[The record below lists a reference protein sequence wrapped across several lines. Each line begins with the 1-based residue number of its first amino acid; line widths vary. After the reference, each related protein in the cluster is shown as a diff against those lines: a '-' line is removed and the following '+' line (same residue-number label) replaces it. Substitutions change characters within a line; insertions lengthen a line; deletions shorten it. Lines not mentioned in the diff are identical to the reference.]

1 MDNVV
6 KGALLIL
13 LAIVGAIG
21 VGSFIFV
28 VADLDV
34 ATPIK
39 NAAGIAQALAAVAAV
54 VLGGVFA
61 YRNGLLF
68 RTFEPHLTITQD
80 ATHRRI
86 GDQYV
91 HIAVTATLHNS
102 SRVQVEIRQG
112 FFRLQQV
119 APIDDNDVE
128 ALYAQA
134 FGAVSERSSIQ
145 WPVLDEW
152 QTPSPENL
160 LLIEPGQSHQE
171 HVEFIVNHNVTCV
184 LIYSCFYNSA
194 FSESSQPAVAW
205 AASTVYDVAE

>member
-1 MDNVV
+1 MDNVM

-13 LAIVGAIG
+13 LGIAFAVGL
-21 VGSFIFV
+21 GSFIFAV
-28 VADLDV
+28 SDFNV

-39 NAAGIAQALAAVAAV
+39 NAAGIAQALATVAAV

-68 RTFEPHLTITQD
+68 RTFEPHLTVTQ
-80 ATHRRI
+80 AVTHRRI
-86 GDQYV
+86 GAQYV
-91 HIAVTATLHNS
+91 HIAVMATLHNS

-119 APIDDNDVE
+119 APIDDSDVE
-128 ALYAQA
+128 ILYTQA
-134 FGAVSERSSIQ
+134 FGAVSERSNIQ

-152 QTPSPENL
+152 QTPSPENI

-171 HVEFIVNHNVTCV
+171 HVEFIVSRHVASV
-184 LIYSCFYNSA
+184 LIYSCFYNST

-205 AASTVYDVAE
+205 AASTVYDIAE